1 MVVRKSHWKRVKG
14 HLHLFIWQRKLLV
27 TFTPWAL
34 LWSTWICPNAP
45 SEVCHPTCFTT
56 SQTWWLQVTFQCSFW
71 IDTVIWSPDMSH
83 NYLCS
88 LPMSLAHHPSLEV
101 VRLAGNLFTRFPALL
116 DTLPRQTSPT
126 CLLVSVTSYTS
137 VLPRLV
143 HHDLLDLLLQAEAG
157 DGDGG
162 VEAGHQQDTVDNVS
176 WLIRAPMINDHVLYH
191 LCLFI

>member
-1 MVVRKSHWKRVKG
+1 
-14 HLHLFIWQRKLLV
+14 
-27 TFTPWAL
+27 
-34 LWSTWICPNAP
+34 
-45 SEVCHPTCFTT
+45 
-56 SQTWWLQVTFQCSFW
+56 
-71 IDTVIWSPDMSH
+71 MSH

-126 CLLVSVTSYTS
+126 CLLVSLTLTSYTS

-143 HHDLLDLLLQAEAG
+143 HHDLLDLLLLAEAG

-162 VEAGHQQDTVDNVS
+162 VGTQHQQDTVDNVS
-176 WLIRAPMINDHVLYH
+176 
-191 LCLFI
+191 